1 MNHHLAILAIALLFL
16 TATSAHAACTRD
28 DISFYLSNGFTQEQ
42 ITAICTVSTETE
54 ARSAPATPETAV
66 PSTSAT
72 PEPVPSTSATPK
84 PAPSTPDTPEPAA
97 SVAMEPPA
105 GGNNKAAESYLR
117 EAIEGHDVR
126 VEGGFLHYTARIC
139 IPYGRFN
146 TNKEP
151 WSKEACEL
159 VRHKVTLRGMRAK
172 RERFSTSLFQP
183 RQIYLE
189 GQIERELVSGL
200 EDFNSTNRRQII
212 RNLQT
217 EVKAIV
223 PIKENMSLDR
233 LLESLNKI
241 AT

>member
-16 TATSAHAACTRD
+16 AATSAHAACTRD
-28 DISFYLSNGFTQEQ
+28 DISFYLSNGFTEEQ

-72 PEPVPSTSATPK
+72 PEP
-84 PAPSTPDTPEPAA
+84 APSTPDTPEPAA
-97 SVAMEPPA
+97 SVAVEPPA
-105 GGNNKAAESYLR
+105 AGNNKAAESYLR

-159 VRHKVTLRGMRAK
+159 VRHKVALRGMKAK
-172 RERFSTSLFQP
+172 REWISKGLFKP

-189 GQIERELVSGL
+189 GQIERELVSDL
-200 EDFNSTNRRQII
+200 DDFGSTSRVQII
-212 RNLQT
+212 QNLQT

-223 PIKENMSLDR
+223 PIKENMSPDR

>member
-66 PSTSAT
+66 PPTSAT
-72 PEPVPSTSATPK
+72 PE

-97 SVAMEPPA
+97 SVAVEPPA

-189 GQIERELVSGL
+189 GQIERELVSDL
-200 EDFNSTNRRQII
+200 EDFGSTSRVQII
-212 RNLQT
+212 QNLQT

-223 PIKENMSLDR
+223 PIKENMSPDR

>member
-72 PEPVPSTSATPK
+72 PEP
-84 PAPSTPDTPEPAA
+84 APSTPDTPEPAA
-97 SVAMEPPA
+97 SVAVEPPA

-172 RERFSTSLFQP
+172 REWISTSLFQP

-189 GQIERELVSGL
+189 GQIEREIISDLGKFS
-200 EDFNSTNRRQII
+200 STNRRQII

-223 PIKENMSLDR
+223 PIKENMSTDR
-233 LLESLNKI
+233 LLETLNKI